1 MMEPTIESMAMYRC
15 QRTKESVYR
24 NRKDFFEFVP
34 RVLNHEET
42 VKAINSVLP
51 FDNVVNAQLRI
62 VDGTSQIK
70 SIGISVMRMELEP
83 ATFSLGI
90 TVEIFGSR
98 YNKAASATEF
108 VIGCQPIEKIQDYVK
123 GEEFARQTLKTF
135 DQLVEDC
142 FYPKEIKKQ
151 VWW

>member
-1 MMEPTIESMAMYRC
+1 MEPTIESMTMYKC
-15 QRTKESVYR
+15 QKTKESVIR
-24 NRKDFFEFVP
+24 NKKEYLEFVP

-42 VKAINSVLP
+42 VKAINSLLP

-70 SIGISVMRMELEP
+70 SMGVTVMRMELEP

-108 VIGCQPIEKIQDYVK
+108 VIGCQPIEKILDYVK
-123 GEEFARQTLKTF
+123 GEEFARQSLKTF

-142 FYPKEIKKQ
+142 FYPKDNSKQ
-151 VWW
+151 

>member
-1 MMEPTIESMAMYRC
+1 MYKC
-15 QRTKESVYR
+15 QKTKESVIR
-24 NRKDFFEFVP
+24 NKKEYLEFVP

-42 VKAINSVLP
+42 VKAINSLLP

-70 SIGISVMRMELEP
+70 SMGVTVMRMELEP

-108 VIGCQPIEKIQDYVK
+108 VIGCQPIEKILDYVK
-123 GEEFARQTLKTF
+123 GEEFARQSLKTF

-142 FYPKEIKKQ
+142 FYPKDNSKQ
-151 VWW
+151 

>member
-1 MMEPTIESMAMYRC
+1 MTMYKC
-15 QRTKESVYR
+15 QKTKESVIR
-24 NRKDFFEFVP
+24 NKKDYLEFVS
-34 RVLNHEET
+34 RILNDEGMT
-42 VKAINSVLP
+42 NAMNALLP

-70 SIGISVMRMELEP
+70 SMGVSVMRMELEP

-90 TVEIFGSR
+90 SIEIFGSR

-123 GEEFARQTLKTF
+123 GEEFARQSLKTF

-142 FYPKEIKKQ
+142 FFTKDITKN
-151 VWW
+151 

>member
-1 MMEPTIESMAMYRC
+1 MTMYKC
-15 QRTKESVYR
+15 QKTKESVIR
-24 NRKDFFEFVP
+24 NKKEYLEFVP

-42 VKAINSVLP
+42 VKAINSLLP

-70 SIGISVMRMELEP
+70 SMGVTVMRMELEP

-108 VIGCQPIEKIQDYVK
+108 VIGCQPIEKILDYVK
-123 GEEFARQTLKTF
+123 GEEFARQSLKTF

-142 FYPKEIKKQ
+142 FYPKDNSKQ
-151 VWW
+151 